1 MVKQIFHILSKFNK
15 GLKNDHVSAY
25 AGQAT
30 LFIIISMFPFLMFLL
45 SLIRYL
51 PITQGNIMNIMD
63 NILPGN
69 ITPMFIRFISEAYIK
84 SSTTLI
90 SITAITALWSASR
103 GFLSVVR
110 GLNVVYGIKET
121 RNYVKL
127 RISSTLYTLAFALI
141 IVITLLVL
149 VFGNRLSL
157 WIKSVFPVLKE
168 ATLII
173 MSLRAVVGL
182 SILFIFFLIL
192 FLAIPDRKSTI
203 TGEIPG
209 AIVAAAGWMVFSYLY
224 SYYIDNMGNLS
235 NTYGSL
241 GAIVFLML
249 WLYFCMY
256 ILFIGAEINHVLA
269 STSLE
274 KYLSDLS

>member
-15 GLKNDHVSAY
+15 GLKNDHVGAY

-157 WIKSVFPVLKE
+157 WIKNVFPVLKE
-168 ATLII
+168 TTLII

-209 AIVAAAGWMVFSYLY
+209 AIVAAAGWMIFSYLY